1 MSEPNRVPEP
11 NQLPSTVSLDLIPS
25 QMYGKAVRK
34 IVLTVG
40 VLTAIAMGLVFWA
53 VNWWVALI
61 VGVLVSG
68 PTILSALSA
77 LRRSVTLSGTTVHAV
92 RGVFTKKVDLANAST
107 VELVVRP
114 GRINMINLYVSD
126 GKSAVTLPLA
136 LYSDG
141 AGRELEILAIRGL
154 ADGLAAS
161 HLAAA
166 LAASTVLV
174 NQLRAMA
181 RDASPNERP
190 LYRATMQAAA
200 SKTISVTL
208 TDEQVAAL
216 VNMG

>member
-1 MSEPNRVPEP
+1 MSEP

-34 IVLTVG
+34 VVITVGILTV
-40 VLTAIAMGLVFWA
+40 IAMGLVFWA

-61 VGVLVSG
+61 VGALVSG

-77 LRRSVTLSGTTVHAV
+77 LRRSITLSGTTVHAV
-92 RGVFTKKVDLANAST
+92 RGVFSKKVDLANAST

-114 GRINMINLYVSD
+114 GRISMINLYVSD
-126 GKSAVTLPLA
+126 GKSAVTVPLA

-141 AGRELEILAIRGL
+141 AGRELEIVAIRGL
-154 ADGLAAS
+154 ADGLAGS
-161 HLAAA
+161 HIAAA

-181 RDASPNERP
+181 RDASPNDRP

>member
-1 MSEPNRVPEP
+1 MSEP

-25 QMYGKAVRK
+25 QTYGKVVRK
-34 IVLTVG
+34 VVITVG
-40 VLTAIAMGLVFWA
+40 ILTAIAMGLVCWA

-61 VGVLVSG
+61 VGALVSG

-77 LRRSVTLSGTTVHAV
+77 LRRSITLSGTKVHAV
-92 RGVFTKKVDLANAST
+92 RGVFSKQVDLANAAT

-114 GRINMINLYVSD
+114 GRISMINLYVSD
-126 GKSAVTLPLA
+126 GKAAVTVPLA

-141 AGRELEILAIRGL
+141 AGRELEIVAIRGL
-154 ADGLAAS
+154 ADGLAGS

-181 RDASPNERP
+181 RDASPNDRP

-200 SKTISVTL
+200 TKTISVTL

>member
-1 MSEPNRVPEP
+1 MPEP